1 MEATMK
7 PLVRVATVILLT
19 AGLAVGG
26 LEAQEARFGGTVEVN
41 TVNVDVMVTRGGE
54 PVTTLTRDDFI
65 VLEDGQPRPIT
76 NFARVTEGVVH
87 TPDSKSPV
95 PDASDVRYRRHV
107 ALVFDLNFTERPYLA
122 RAVDAA
128 KRYVTDRGGEDVD
141 WSVAA
146 VGASAE
152 ILLPFTSDVAKVA
165 EALDVVAGRPTYRAL
180 HSIDESLFADP
191 LRAAVTTNEMPANFL
206 LESGTDPQALAQFAA
221 REQAF
226 RSLQPYLIL
235 ARGLTDIFR
244 AYATVEGKKACLLV
258 TGRMVFN
265 PSPSH
270 VATGTI
276 QGWPPS
282 TRHGFDPIE
291 ASALDRVNE
300 IWQAVVR
307 MGNAAGF
314 RIYAANAMGL
324 GDSMLYHDASSRWA
338 GTARPSD
345 STADWDSLPRS
356 LADGTGGRYFTANT
370 VKPALEGVDREMKT
384 YYSLAFQA
392 PHTHDNRY
400 HTITVKLKPR
410 GLKARYRGGYFDFE
424 PEAVLAEQ
432 LATPAS
438 FPKAG
443 GNLPLAVAVST
454 HEKGGELELTATA
467 VTPIKRLTLVPS
479 NGGYAGDVDVWLAIY
494 GADGE
499 VRSVTRKEQHFE
511 VPSGALDAALKQ
523 PFRYTMRFT
532 LPEGRYTV
540 AMAIVDRNGGAT
552 GLANASVSP

>member
-1 MEATMK
+1 MEASMK
-7 PLVRVATVILLT
+7 RMTRAAALAVLA
-19 AGLAVGG
+19 AGLAAGS
-26 LEAQEARFGGTVEVN
+26 LWAQEARFGGTVEVN
-41 TVNVDVMVTRGGE
+41 TVNVEVMVTRGDA
-54 PVTTLTRDDFI
+54 PVTGLGRDDFVI
-65 VLEDGQPRPIT
+65 LEDGRPRPIT
-76 NFARVTEGVVH
+76 NFARVVEGQVY
-87 TPDSKSPV
+87 TPGSQGPV
-95 PDASDVRYRRHV
+95 PDTQDVRYRRHV
-107 ALVFDLNFTERPYLA
+107 VLVFDLNFIERPYLA

-128 KRYVTDRGGEDVD
+128 RRYVADRGGEDVD
-141 WSVAA
+141 WSVAV
-146 VGASAE
+146 VGASAR
-152 ILLPFTSDVAKVA
+152 ILLPFTSDVAKVS
-165 EALDVVAGRPTYRAL
+165 EALDGVAGRPTYRAL

-244 AYATVEGKKACLLV
+244 AYATVEGKKACLLI

-265 PSPSH
+265 PAPSH

-291 ASALDRVNE
+291 ASALDRVNDV
-300 IWQAVVR
+300 WQAVVR

-324 GDSMLYHDASSRWA
+324 DDPMLYHDASSRWA

-345 STADWDSLPRS
+345 STADWESLPRS
-356 LADGTGGRYFTANT
+356 LAEGTGGRYLAANT
-370 VKPALEGVDREMKT
+370 VNPALELVDREMRT

-392 PHTHDNRY
+392 PHAHDNRY
-400 HTITVKLKPR
+400 HTITVKLKR
-410 GLKARYRGGYFDFE
+410 KGLEARYRRGYFDFE

-443 GNLPLAVAVST
+443 GDLPMAVAVSA

-479 NGGYAGDVDVWLAIY
+479 KKGYAGDVDVWLAVY
-494 GADGE
+494 GEDGE
-499 VRSVTRKEQHFE
+499 VRSVTRKQQRFE
-511 VPSGALDAALKQ
+511 VPSAALDAAMKQ
-523 PFRYTMRFT
+523 PFRYAMKFT
-532 LPEGRYTV
+532 LPEGAYTV

-552 GLANASVSP
+552 GLASAPVSR